1 MAYDDRYRINPAYLN
16 QFRNIAYNDPLFAL
30 GELVGRGFGA
40 HMADKSYQ
48 KQMDKAQNIENAMAR
63 TSQYDEATKAGENSG
78 LINTSTYDGILK
90 AKDAYNQNKTIY
102 DEAKAKLDAFEGD
115 KNSAEYDALVK
126 MAADA
131 QLGMNNASA
140 NATMLRK
147 INTNKGLSN
156 EGFYATDGLGERLA
170 DVSLLTPKKVQNWRD
185 VDHFGGKGILQNAP
199 NTQQQAGTFTAPTI
213 TELAQN
219 ALERHKQNGT
229 SIISAD
235 DLAKYAM
242 TTPTMKDTLESN
254 YEISKRDP
262 RYFDNLRKELKKQGV
277 SDEVIDEYIGGQRQ
291 NVAHGL
297 LGEYYDNIA
306 NGKYLDADATAT
318 QMAYLDPTMAQ
329 LLKTGGVSVNNLFG
343 AYQNALNAAREAAA
357 KAQQIQ
363 DTRKYNE
370 EQYEK
375 KRQDKIDDAVK
386 VASLK
391 KSLGLSGYS
400 DGSSRS
406 SGGGKASDGGKLSA
420 NAKQVGNII
429 GQANMHLDNG
439 NYQGVL
445 DLLAELKPKVYDEF
459 DFYSKMT
466 PSEKAEA
473 NRLIAGIEYNALL
486 AMGEDKN
493 SKYMKDL
500 YISAGFK

>member
-1 MAYDDRYRINPAYLN
+1 MAYDDKYRINPAYLN
-16 QFRNIAYNDPLFAL
+16 QFRNIAYNDPWFAL

-102 DEAKAKLDAFEGD
+102 DEAKAKLDAYEGD
-115 KNSAEYDALVK
+115 KNSAEYDALAK

-156 EGFYATDGLGERLA
+156 EGFYATDSLGERLA

-242 TTPTMKDTLESN
+242 TTPSMKATLESN

-262 RYFDNLRKELKKQGV
+262 RYFDNLRKELKKEGV

-329 LLKTGGVSVNNLFG
+329 LLKTGGVSVGNLFG
-343 AYQNALNAAREAAA
+343 AEQDRQKTLTNAQIETQQAAE
-357 KAQQIQ
+357 
-363 DTRKYNE
+363 
-370 EQYEK
+370 
-375 KRQDKIDDAVK
+375 KRQQNRDDYIWKKDVD
-386 VASLK
+386 VAYK
-391 KSLGLSGYS
+391 NKYGSG
-400 DGSSRS
+400 S
-406 SGGGKASDGGKLSA
+406 SGGGENEKMPKWQEVPRNLLSQIA
-420 NAKQVGNII
+420 MYTQNKDFESAYEVVDRLKE
-429 GQANMHLDNG
+429 HLRDPE
-439 NYQGVL
+439 VL
-445 DLLAELKPKVYDEF
+445 DKFPGEGLLGYRKLLAQH
-459 DFYSKMT
+459 
-466 PSEKAEA
+466 
-473 NRLIAGIEYNALL
+473 EYALL
-486 AMGEDKN
+486 KAKREAGEAVDPAYFADVARN
-493 SKYMKDL
+493 AG
-500 YISAGFK
+500 YIK

>member
-16 QFRNIAYNDPLFAL
+16 QFRSIAYNDPWFAL
-30 GELVGRGFGA
+30 GELVGRGVGA

-115 KNSAEYDALVK
+115 KNSAEYDALAK

-219 ALERHKQNGT
+219 ALERHKQNGA

-242 TTPTMKDTLESN
+242 TTPSMKDTLESN

-262 RYFDNLRKELKKQGV
+262 QYFDNLRKELKKEGV

-343 AYQNALNAAREAAA
+343 AQQNALNAERAAAA

-363 DTRKYNE
+363 DTREYN
-370 EQYEK
+370 EK
-375 KRQDKIDDAVK
+375 KRQQEREENKQDYVWKLK
-386 VASLK
+386 QKNSLDNN
-391 KSLGLSGYS
+391 GG
-400 DGSSRS
+400 GS

-429 GQANMHLDNG
+429 GQANMHLENN

-445 DLLAELKPKVYDEF
+445 DLLAELKPKVYEDF

-473 NRLIAGIEYNALL
+473 NKFIAGVEYNARL

>member
-115 KNSAEYDALVK
+115 KNSAEYDALAK

-156 EGFYATDGLGERLA
+156 EGFYATDSLGERLA

-242 TTPTMKDTLESN
+242 TTPSMKDTLESN

-262 RYFDNLRKELKKQGV
+262 QYFDNLRKELKKEGV

-343 AYQNALNAAREAAA
+343 AYQNALNAEQQAQANEA
-357 KAQQIQ
+357 KAKRDLEIWKWKE
-363 DTRKYNE
+363 DYKNATRPS
-370 EQYEK
+370 
-375 KRQDKIDDAVK
+375 RA
-386 VASLK
+386 
-391 KSLGLSGYS
+391 GGGSG
-400 DGSSRS
+400 GSSRS

>member
-16 QFRNIAYNDPLFAL
+16 QFRNIAYNAPWFAL
-30 GELVGRGFGA
+30 GELFGRGFGA

-115 KNSAEYDALVK
+115 KNSAEYDALAK

-156 EGFYATDGLGERLA
+156 EGFYATDSLGERLA

-242 TTPTMKDTLESN
+242 TTPSMKDTLESN

-262 RYFDNLRKELKKQGV
+262 QYFDNLRKELKKQGV
-277 SDEVIDEYIGGQRQ
+277 SNEVIDEYIGGQRQ

-318 QMAYLDPTMAQ
+318 QMAYIDPTMAQ

-343 AYQNALNAAREAAA
+343 AYQNALKAEQQAQANEA
-357 KAQQIQ
+357 KAMRDLETWKWKQ
-363 DTRKYNE
+363 DYITATRPS
-370 EQYEK
+370 
-375 KRQDKIDDAVK
+375 R
-386 VASLK
+386 AS
-391 KSLGLSGYS
+391 GGSGGY
-400 DGSSRS
+400 
-406 SGGGKASDGGKLSA
+406 SGGGTSEKMEKWEEVPNNLLSQAAMYTQNKDFESAYEAINRLKDILYRDREALDKFPGAGLSA
-420 NAKQVGNII
+420 YLQLLAK
-429 GQANMHLDNG
+429 AE
-439 NYQGVL
+439 Y
-445 DLLAELKPKVYDEF
+445 DLLMAKK
-459 DFYSKMT
+459 
-466 PSEKAEA
+466 EA
-473 NRLIAGIEYNALL
+473 KEDIDPEYFATVARNAGLI
-486 AMGEDKN
+486 K
-493 SKYMKDL
+493 
-500 YISAGFK
+500 

>member
-16 QFRNIAYNDPLFAL
+16 QFRSIAYNDPWFAL

-115 KNSAEYDALVK
+115 KNSAEYDALAK

-156 EGFYATDGLGERLA
+156 EGFYATDSLGERLA

-242 TTPTMKDTLESN
+242 TTPSMKDTLESN

-262 RYFDNLRKELKKQGV
+262 QYFDNLRKELKKEGV

-306 NGKYLDADATAT
+306 NGKYLDADAAAT

-343 AYQNALNAAREAAA
+343 AQQNAENAERAARRNMA
-357 KAQQIQ
+357 KEQRDLAIWKVKE
-363 DTRKYNE
+363 DYKNATRPS
-370 EQYEK
+370 
-375 KRQDKIDDAVK
+375 RA
-386 VASLK
+386 
-391 KSLGLSGYS
+391 GGGSG
-400 DGSSRS
+400 GSSRS

>member
-1 MAYDDRYRINPAYLN
+1 MAYDDKYRINPAYLN
-16 QFRNIAYNDPLFAL
+16 QFRNIAYNDPWFAL

-115 KNSAEYDALVK
+115 KNSAEYDALAK

-156 EGFYATDGLGERLA
+156 EGFYATDSLGERLA

-242 TTPTMKDTLESN
+242 TTPSMKDTLESN

-262 RYFDNLRKELKKQGV
+262 QYFDNLRKELKKEGV

-343 AYQNALNAAREAAA
+343 AYQNALKAEQQAEANEDKAKRDLATWKWKQDYINA
-357 KAQQIQ
+357 
-363 DTRKYNE
+363 TRPS
-370 EQYEK
+370 
-375 KRQDKIDDAVK
+375 R
-386 VASLK
+386 AS
-391 KSLGLSGYS
+391 GGSG
-400 DGSSRS
+400 GS
-406 SGGGKASDGGKLSA
+406 SGGSGASEKLESWEKIPHNLLSQIDMYTTNKDFESA
-420 NAKQVGNII
+420 YEVVDRLKE
-429 GQANMHLDNG
+429 HLRNPE
-439 NYQGVL
+439 VL
-445 DLLAELKPKVYDEF
+445 DKFPGEGLLGYKKLLAQ
-459 DFYSKMT
+459 
-466 PSEKAEA
+466 
-473 NRLIAGIEYNALL
+473 REYALL
-486 AMGEDKN
+486 DAKRKAGEVVDPTYFADVARN
-493 SKYMKDL
+493 AG
-500 YISAGFK
+500 YIK

>member
-16 QFRNIAYNDPLFAL
+16 QFRNMAYNDPWFAL

-115 KNSAEYDALVK
+115 KNSAEYDALAK

-156 EGFYATDGLGERLA
+156 EGFYATDSLGERLA

-242 TTPTMKDTLESN
+242 TTPSMKDTLESN

-262 RYFDNLRKELKKQGV
+262 QYFDNLRKELKKEGV

-343 AYQNALNAAREAAA
+343 AYQNALKAEQQAQANEA
-357 KAQQIQ
+357 KASRDLATWKWKQ
-363 DTRKYNE
+363 DYINATRPS
-370 EQYEK
+370 
-375 KRQDKIDDAVK
+375 R
-386 VASLK
+386 AS
-391 KSLGLSGYS
+391 GGSG
-400 DGSSRS
+400 GS
-406 SGGGKASDGGKLSA
+406 SGGSGTSEKLEAWEKTPHNLLSQIDMYTTNKDYGSA
-420 NAKQVGNII
+420 YEVVDRLKELLYRNTEE
-429 GQANMHLDNG
+429 LDKFPG
-439 NYQGVL
+439 EGLAGYRMLLAQREY
-445 DLLAELKPKVYDEF
+445 DLLDAKR
-459 DFYSKMT
+459 
-466 PSEKAEA
+466 KAGETVDPEYFA
-473 NRLIAGIEYNALL
+473 TVARNAG
-486 AMGEDKN
+486 
-493 SKYMKDL
+493 
-500 YISAGFK
+500 YIK

>member
-1 MAYDDRYRINPAYLN
+1 MAYDDKYRINPAYLN
-16 QFRNIAYNDPLFAL
+16 QFRNIAYNDPWFAL

-115 KNSAEYDALVK
+115 KNSAEYDALAK

-156 EGFYATDGLGERLA
+156 EGFYATDSLGERLA

-242 TTPTMKDTLESN
+242 TTPSMKDTLESN

-262 RYFDNLRKELKKQGV
+262 QYFDNLRKELKKEGV

-343 AYQNALNAAREAAA
+343 AYQNALNAEQQAQANEA
-357 KAQQIQ
+357 KASRDLAIWKVKE
-363 DTRKYNE
+363 DYKNATRPS
-370 EQYEK
+370 
-375 KRQDKIDDAVK
+375 R
-386 VASLK
+386 AS
-391 KSLGLSGYS
+391 GGSG
-400 DGSSRS
+400 GS
-406 SGGGKASDGGKLSA
+406 SGGGGSEGGKLSA

-429 GQANMHLDNG
+429 GQANMHLKNG
-439 NYQGVL
+439 NYQGVR
-445 DLLAELKPKVYDEF
+445 DLLAELKPKVYEDF

-486 AMGEDKN
+486 AMGEDEN
-493 SKYMKDL
+493 SDYMKDL

>member
-1 MAYDDRYRINPAYLN
+1 MAYDDKYRINPAYLN
-16 QFRNIAYNDPLFAL
+16 QFRNIAYNDPWFAL

-63 TSQYDEATKAGENSG
+63 TSQYGEATKAGENSG

-115 KNSAEYDALVK
+115 KNSAEYDALAK

-156 EGFYATDGLGERLA
+156 EGFYATDSLGERLA

-242 TTPTMKDTLESN
+242 TTPSMKDTLESN

-262 RYFDNLRKELKKQGV
+262 QYFDNLRKELKKEGV

-329 LLKTGGVSVNNLFG
+329 LLKTGGVSINNLFG
-343 AYQNALNAAREAAA
+343 AYQNALKAEQQAKQKQQEQQEQWDMFVRKEEYKNAH
-357 KAQQIQ
+357 K
-363 DTRKYNE
+363 T
-370 EQYEK
+370 
-375 KRQDKIDDAVK
+375 
-386 VASLK
+386 
-391 KSLGLSGYS
+391 GGSGN
-400 DGSSRS
+400 GGS
-406 SGGGKASDGGKLSA
+406 SGGGSSEGGKLSA

-429 GQANMHLDNG
+429 GQANMYLDNG

-445 DLLAELKPKVYDEF
+445 DLLAEMKPKVYEDF

-486 AMGEDKN
+486 AMGEDEN
-493 SKYMKDL
+493 SDYMKKL
-500 YISAGFK
+500 YKSAGFK